1 MILQFFPHVYPN
13 FAFSWRI
20 RKFSI
25 LNFQVSKNRIM
36 DSVELE
42 IFLSSNKDKTI
53 ACVTSGGTKVPL
65 ELNTVRFID
74 NFSYGERGAISTE

>member
-1 MILQFFPHVYPN
+1 
-13 FAFSWRI
+13 
-20 RKFSI
+20 
-25 LNFQVSKNRIM
+25 M